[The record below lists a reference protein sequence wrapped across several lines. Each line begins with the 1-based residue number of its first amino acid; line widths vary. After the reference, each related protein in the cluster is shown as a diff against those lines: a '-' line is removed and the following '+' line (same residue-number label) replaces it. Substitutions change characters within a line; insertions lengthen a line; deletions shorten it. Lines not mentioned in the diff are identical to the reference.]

1 MEEKEKEFKAEE
13 TRIEVLKAEIPE
25 GGPGAGVEATIL
37 LQQKQLLE
45 KCLTQNEN
53 TERLIAR
60 QMKLE
65 EAREE
70 REKKRDKKEEES
82 LATGKGFKPPSF
94 KGIQG
99 ERPETHLLRAEDWM
113 EASN

>member
-1 MEEKEKEFKAEE
+1 M
-13 TRIEVLKAEIPE
+13 
-25 GGPGAGVEATIL
+25 EATIL

-70 REKKRDKKEEES
+70 REKKEEES

-94 KGIQG
+94 
-99 ERPETHLLRAEDWM
+99 RASKEKDQKLIF
-113 EASN
+113 